1 MKIGDLDIANF
12 MLGDTQVEKICLGS
26 DLVWPT
32 DLDYRTIPLTFEII
46 SGGTIGFR
54 TADSSETF
62 TRTIEY
68 NLNGGGW
75 QEVTSTSGGSFTSVV
90 PGDIIQFR
98 GNNSKYATGTGQTEY
113 TRFVAATARFKA
125 YGNIMSLVDATNF
138 KNVSSVTSNYAFAR
152 LFYSTGIVD
161 AGDLV
166 MPTGLKELTFFN
178 TFEGCSKLTVPPK
191 LNATTLGRYCYY
203 GMFGGC
209 TGLTYYGD
217 ELPARVL
224 EVGCYM
230 YMFNG
235 CTNLAEAP
243 ALPATTLAASC
254 YSYMFNGC
262 SNLHYIACL
271 ATDITASSCVRN
283 WVSGV
288 PASGDGLFIKNQDM
302 ASWPRGNSGIPNN
315 WQVIDW

>member
-1 MKIGDLDIANF
+1 M
-12 MLGDTQVEKICLGS
+12 
-26 DLVWPT
+26 
-32 DLDYRTIPLTFEII
+32 
-46 SGGTIGFR
+46 
-54 TADSSETF
+54 
-62 TRTIEY
+62 
-68 NLNGGGW
+68 NGGGW
-75 QEVTSTSGGSFTSVV
+75 QQVTSTSGGSFTSVS

-98 GNNSKYATGTGQTEY
+98 GNNSQYATGTGQTEY
-113 TRFVAATARFKA
+113 TRFVAGTARFKA

-138 KNVSSVTSNYAFAR
+138 KNVSSVTSNYAFVR

-209 TGLTYYGD
+209 TGLTYAP

-235 CTNLAEAP
+235 CSNLAEAP
-243 ALPATTLAASC
+243 ELPATTLAASC
-254 YSYMFNGC
+254 YMYMFNGC
-262 SNLHYIACL
+262 SNLAKITSL
-271 ATDITASSCVRN
+271 ATDITASSCVSN
-283 WVSGV
+283 WVNGV
-288 PASGDGLFIKNQDM
+288 AASGTFVKNPDM
-302 ASWPRGNSGIPNN
+302 ASWSRGNSGIPNN
-315 WQVIDW
+315 WTVEDADV